1 MKFNQ
6 LFNSLTFW
14 IFFSLVAGVLVGM
27 FFPEFA
33 QQMDVLS
40 KIFLKLIKTIIAPLL
55 FSTLVIG
62 IAGHADI
69 KQVGRMGWKSIL
81 YFELVTTVALLFG
94 LVAANIIR
102 PGDGIDLSNVEV
114 EQTITATKQD
124 WKEIILHTFPE
135 NIAKSIAE
143 GQVLQIV
150 VFSILF
156 AIGITMIPNEHHR
169 KTMLDWTESLAEVMF
184 KFTKVVMYLAP
195 FGVFGA
201 MAFAV
206 GKMGLEIFGPIVK
219 LILTLY
225 GALILFILLVLLP
238 IALFMRIK
246 ISRFLR
252 AISEPITI
260 AFGTASSEAALAPA
274 MEALEKY
281 GVPRKFVSFVL
292 PTGMSFNLDGTTL
305 YLAAASIFVAQANGV
320 EMSIG
325 EQIVMML
332 TLMLTSKG
340 VAGVARASLVILLGT
355 VAMFGLSDAPIYII
369 LAVDVVMDMAR
380 TSVNMLGN
388 CLATVVVAKWEGE
401 FEEA

>member
-1 MKFNQ
+1 M
-6 LFNSLTFW
+6 TFW
-14 IFFSLVAGVLVGM
+14 IFFSLVAGVLVGV

-33 QQMDVLS
+33 KQMDVLS

-94 LVAANIIR
+94 LLAANIIR
-102 PGDGIDLSNVEV
+102 PGDGIDLSSVNV

-156 AIGITMIPNEHHR
+156 AIGLTMVPNERHR
-169 KTMLDWTESLAEVMF
+169 RTMLDWTESLAEVMF

-206 GKMGLEIFGPIVK
+206 GKMGLDIFGPILK

-225 GALILFILLVLLP
+225 GALILFVLLVLLP
-238 IALFMRIK
+238 IALLMRIK
-246 ISRFLR
+246 VVKFLR

-274 MEALEKY
+274 MECLEKY

-369 LAVDVVMDMAR
+369 LAVDVIMDMAR

-388 CLATVVVAKWEGE
+388 CLATVVVAKWEKE

>member
-6 LFNSLTFW
+6 LFKSLTFW

-94 LVAANIIR
+94 LLAANIIR
-102 PGDGIDLSNVEV
+102 PGDGIDLSSVEV

-156 AIGITMIPNEHHR
+156 AIGLTMVPNEHHR
-169 KTMLDWTESLAEVMF
+169 RTMLDWTESLAEVMF

-206 GKMGLEIFGPIVK
+206 GKMGLDIFGPIIK

-246 ISRFLR
+246 ISKFLR

-274 MEALEKY
+274 MESLEKY

-320 EMSIG
+320 EMSVG